1 MDNFLNINQLSNS
14 AEEFDIVIFT
24 IAILLTVITSY
35 ILKYTYEVKSK
46 SLSSKHQ
53 ISSIIPLLT
62 IIIFLVIMIVKSS
75 LALSLGLVGA
85 LSIVRF
91 RTPIKEPEDLIYL
104 FLAIGLGIGY
114 GALQIFIT
122 TNVFIVILIII
133 WILSKKENISSN
145 NDYNLIVEVNNSK
158 TYEKINEDLIK
169 SINKVCN
176 EVKLLKIE
184 KTENGEISLFLSVN
198 FENFNKI
205 QELNKLF
212 NNKFNDINYS
222 IYESKT
228 LY

>member
-35 ILKYTYEVKSK
+35 ILKYTYEIKSK

-133 WILSKKENISSN
+133 WLLSKKENISSN
-145 NDYNLIVEVNNSK
+145 NDYNLIVEVNDSK

>member
-14 AEEFDIVIFT
+14 AEEFYIVIFT

-133 WILSKKENISSN
+133 WLLSKKENISSN

>member
-24 IAILLTVITSY
+24 VAILLTVITSY
-35 ILKYTYEVKSK
+35 ILKYTYEIKSK

-212 NNKFNDINYS
+212 NNNFNDINYS

>member
-24 IAILLTVITSY
+24 VAILLTVITSY
-35 ILKYTYEVKSK
+35 ILKYTYEIKSK

-133 WILSKKENISSN
+133 WLLSKKENISSN
-145 NDYNLIVEVNNSK
+145 NDYNLIVEVNDSK

>member
-1 MDNFLNINQLSNS
+1 MDNLLNINQLTKS
-14 AEEFDIVIFT
+14 AEEFNIVIFT
-24 IAILLTVITSY
+24 IAIILTVITSY
-35 ILKYTYEVKSK
+35 ILKFTYEIKSK

-122 TNVFIVILIII
+122 TNIFIVILIII
-133 WILSKKENISSN
+133 WLLSKKENVSSN
-145 NDYNLIVEVNNSK
+145 NDYNLIVEIKNSE
-158 TYEKINEDLIK
+158 TYEKINEDLIN
-169 SINKVCN
+169 SINEVCR

-184 KTENGEISLFLSVN
+184 KSDNDEISLFLSVN

-205 QELNKLF
+205 QELNKIF
-212 NNKFNDINYS
+212 YNKFNSINYS

>member
-1 MDNFLNINQLSNS
+1 MENLLNINQLSS
-14 AEEFDIVIFT
+14 TAEEFNIVIFT

-35 ILKYTYEVKSK
+35 ILKYTYEIKSK
-46 SLSSKHQ
+46 SLSSKNQ

-133 WILSKKENISSN
+133 WLLSKKENISSN
-145 NDYNLIVEVNNSK
+145 NDYNLIVEVNDSK

-169 SINKVCN
+169 SINKICN

-212 NNKFNDINYS
+212 NNNFNGINYS

>member
-1 MDNFLNINQLSNS
+1 MDNLLNINQLTKS
-14 AEEFDIVIFT
+14 AEEFNIVIFT
-24 IAILLTVITSY
+24 IAIILTVITSY
-35 ILKYTYEVKSK
+35 ILKFTYEIKSK

-122 TNVFIVILIII
+122 TNIFIVILIII
-133 WILSKKENISSN
+133 WLLSKKENVSSN
-145 NDYNLIVEVNNSK
+145 NDYNLIVEIKNSE
-158 TYEKINEDLIK
+158 TYEKINEDLIN
-169 SINKVCN
+169 SIDEVCR

-184 KTENGEISLFLSVN
+184 KSDNDEISLFLSVN

-205 QELNKLF
+205 QELNKIF
-212 NNKFNDINYS
+212 YNKFSSINYS

>member
-133 WILSKKENISSN
+133 WLLSKKENISSN

>member
-1 MDNFLNINQLSNS
+1 MDNLLNINQLTKS
-14 AEEFDIVIFT
+14 AEEFNIVIFI
-24 IAILLTVITSY
+24 IAIILTVITSY
-35 ILKYTYEVKSK
+35 ILKFTYEIKSK

-133 WILSKKENISSN
+133 WLLSKKENVSSN
-145 NDYNLIVEVNNSK
+145 NDYNLIVEIKNSE
-158 TYEKINEDLIK
+158 TYEKINEDLIN
-169 SINKVCN
+169 SINEVCR

-184 KTENGEISLFLSVN
+184 KSDNDEISLFLSVN

-205 QELNKLF
+205 QELNKIF
-212 NNKFNDINYS
+212 YNKFNSINYS

>member
-1 MDNFLNINQLSNS
+1 MDNFLKINQLSNS

-24 IAILLTVITSY
+24 VAILLTVITSY
-35 ILKYTYEVKSK
+35 ILKYTYEIKSK

-133 WILSKKENISSN
+133 WLLSKKENISSN
-145 NDYNLIVEVNNSK
+145 NDYNLIVEVNNSE

-184 KTENGEISLFLSVN
+184 KTENGEVSLFLSVN

-205 QELNKLF
+205 KELNTLF
-212 NNKFNDINYS
+212 NNKFNGINYS

>member
-1 MDNFLNINQLSNS
+1 MNSILNIDKLSNS
-14 AEEFDIVIFT
+14 AEEFNIVIFT
-24 IAILLTVITSY
+24 TAILLTVITSY
-35 ILKYTYEVKSK
+35 ILKYTYEIKSK

-53 ISSIIPLLT
+53 ISSILPLLT

-133 WILSKKENISSN
+133 WFLSKKENISSN
-145 NDYNLIVEVNNSK
+145 NDYNLIVEIKNSVI
-158 TYEKINEDLIK
+158 YEKINNDLIK
-169 SINKVCN
+169 SINSVCR
-176 EVKLLKIE
+176 EVKLIKIE
-184 KTENGEISLFLSVN
+184 KSNDGEINLFLSVN
-198 FENFNKI
+198 FDNFNKI

-212 NNKFNDINYS
+212 NNKFSDINYS

>member
-24 IAILLTVITSY
+24 IAILLTVIISY

-133 WILSKKENISSN
+133 WLLSKKENISSN

>member
-1 MDNFLNINQLSNS
+1 MDNLLNINQLTKS
-14 AEEFDIVIFT
+14 AEEFNIVIFT
-24 IAILLTVITSY
+24 IAIILTVITSY
-35 ILKYTYEVKSK
+35 ILKFTYEIKSK

-122 TNVFIVILIII
+122 TNIFIVILIII
-133 WILSKKENISSN
+133 WLLSKKENVSSN
-145 NDYNLIVEVNNSK
+145 NDYNLIVEIKNSE
-158 TYEKINEDLIK
+158 TYEKINEDLIN
-169 SINKVCN
+169 SIDEVCR

-184 KTENGEISLFLSVN
+184 KSDNDEISLFLSVN

-205 QELNKLF
+205 QELNKIF
-212 NNKFNDINYS
+212 YNKFSSINYS
-222 IYESKT
+222 IYKSKT

>member
-1 MDNFLNINQLSNS
+1 MDNLLNINQLTKS
-14 AEEFDIVIFT
+14 AEEFNIVIFI
-24 IAILLTVITSY
+24 IAIILTVITSY
-35 ILKYTYEVKSK
+35 ILKFTYEIKSK

-122 TNVFIVILIII
+122 TNIFIVILIII
-133 WILSKKENISSN
+133 WLLSKKENVSSN
-145 NDYNLIVEVNNSK
+145 NDYNLIVEIKNSE
-158 TYEKINEDLIK
+158 TYEKINEDLIN
-169 SINKVCN
+169 SINEVCR

-184 KTENGEISLFLSVN
+184 KSDNDEISLFLSVN

-205 QELNKLF
+205 QELNKIF
-212 NNKFNDINYS
+212 YNKFSSINYS

>member
-1 MDNFLNINQLSNS
+1 MDNLLNINELTKS
-14 AEEFDIVIFT
+14 AEEFNIVIFT
-24 IAILLTVITSY
+24 IAIVLTVVTSY
-35 ILKYTYEVKSK
+35 ILKFTYEIKSK

-133 WILSKKENISSN
+133 WFLSKKENISSN
-145 NDYNLIVEVNNSK
+145 NDYNLIVEIKNSE
-158 TYEKINEDLIK
+158 TYEKINKDLIK
-169 SINKVCN
+169 SINEVCR
-176 EVKLLKIE
+176 ETKLLKIE
-184 KTENGEISLFLSVN
+184 KSDNGEISLFLSVN
-198 FENFNKI
+198 FESFYKI

-212 NNKFNDINYS
+212 YDKFNSINYS

>member
-24 IAILLTVITSY
+24 VAILLTVITSY
-35 ILKYTYEVKSK
+35 ILKYTYEIKSK